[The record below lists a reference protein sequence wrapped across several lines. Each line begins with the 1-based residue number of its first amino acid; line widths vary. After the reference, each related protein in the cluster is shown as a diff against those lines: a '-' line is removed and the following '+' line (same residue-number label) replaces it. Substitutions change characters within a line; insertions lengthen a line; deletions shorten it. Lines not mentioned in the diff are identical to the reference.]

1 MKRALLLCAVFMTG
15 YFTNAQDIVAA
26 TGLTKGKIEFND
38 FRTIDVNN
46 LSTTSVL
53 LTKADKI
60 NFESSTTESTKTCSC
75 GKYIA
80 AMTMAQNGNLFY
92 LPMNGTKV
100 SMVNTSSKTGSLID
114 VPNSLIDNKNQST
127 YFARMTTGS
136 DGFIYTLNNDG
147 SELLKISANGSVQN
161 LGMVNGIAQYAK
173 ALGNDTAV
181 YGGDMIADAFGNL
194 YVISAAAHVFKFNP
208 NKLNAEYIGKISG
221 LADGYT
227 VNGVAVMK
235 DGNVLLATTSAHGL
249 YTMDINTLEATFKA
263 DYSVPVYDLSSP
275 YFLRQNMMD
284 EIAGTQSKY
293 SLYPTIVKDSE
304 LNIVSKSNENSNL
317 QVSIW
322 NLNNKQIYS
331 KSLTVNAVGDYKV
344 SLNGSL
350 QPGIYVLK
358 AVNQEGI
365 EVINTKF
372 TLVR

>member
-92 LPMNGTKV
+92 LPMNGSKV
-100 SMVNTSSKTGSLID
+100 SMVDTSSKTGSLID

-161 LGMVNGIAQYAK
+161 LGMVNGIAQHVK

-208 NKLNAEYIGKISG
+208 NKLKAEYIGKISG

-249 YTMDINTLEATFKA
+249 YTMDMNTLEATFKA

-317 QVSIW
+317 QVSVW

-331 KSLTVNAVGDYKV
+331 KSLTVNAIGDYKV
-344 SLNGSL
+344 NLNGSL

>member
-92 LPMNGTKV
+92 LPMNGSKV

-114 VPNSLIDNKNQST
+114 VPNSLINNKNQST

-161 LGMVNGIAQYAK
+161 LGMVNGIAQHAK

-194 YVISAAAHVFKFNP
+194 YVISAAAHVFKFHP

-249 YTMDINTLEATFKA
+249 YTMDMNTLEATFKA

-284 EIAGTQSKY
+284 EIAGTQLKY

-317 QVSIW
+317 QVSVW

>member
-92 LPMNGTKV
+92 LPMNGSKV
-100 SMVNTSSKTGSLID
+100 SMVDTSSKTGSLID
-114 VPNSLIDNKNQST
+114 VPNSLIDNKKQST

-249 YTMDINTLEATFKA
+249 YTMDMNTLEATFKA

-317 QVSIW
+317 QVSVW

>member
-26 TGLTKGKIEFND
+26 TGLTKGKIDFND
-38 FRTIDVNN
+38 FRTIDINN
-46 LSTTSVL
+46 LSSSSVL

-60 NFESSTTESTKTCSC
+60 NFESLTTESTKTCSC

-80 AMTMAQNGNLFY
+80 AMTMAQNGDLFY

-136 DGFIYTLNNDG
+136 DGFIYTLNNNG
-147 SELLKISANGSVQN
+147 SELLKISASGSIQN
-161 LGMVNGIAQYAK
+161 LGTVNGIAQQAK

-194 YVISAAAHVFKFNP
+194 YVISASAHVFKFNP
-208 NKLNAEYIGKISG
+208 NKMNAEYIGKING

-235 DGNVLLATTSAHGL
+235 DGNVLLATTSAHDL
-249 YTMDINTLEATFKA
+249 YIMDMNTLEANFKA

-317 QVSIW
+317 QVSVW

-331 KSLTVNAVGDYKV
+331 KSLTVNAIGDYKV